1 MFDFGWIELLIIG
14 LVMVLVLGPKELPHA
29 MRSIAKAMRKARR
42 LAAEFQGH
50 FDDMLRETELDEVKK
65 QVDQLKR
72 TNLSNEIE
80 KAIDPGGEIKRDLNE
95 TLAAADPSKV
105 SKETNAPKIDAPVAN
120 PVDPEQAAN
129 PATPANDEAKPAAKD
144 A

>member
-1 MFDFGWIELLIIG
+1 MFDFGWIEILIIG

-29 MRSIAKAMRKARR
+29 MRSIAKVMRKARK

-72 TNLSNEIE
+72 TNLSSEIE

-95 TLAAADPSKV
+95 TLAAADPARASK
-105 SKETNAPKIDAPVAN
+105 TTTAPKID
-120 PVDPEQAAN
+120 DGSKAAV
-129 PATPANDEAKPAAKD
+129 TPANDEAEPAAKD

>member
-1 MFDFGWIELLIIG
+1 MFDFGWIEILIIG

-29 MRSIAKAMRKARR
+29 MRSIAKVMRKARR

-95 TLAAADPSKV
+95 TLSAADPSRV
-105 SKETNAPKIDAPVAN
+105 AQTTPAPKID
-120 PVDPEQAAN
+120 DGTQAKV
-129 PATPANDEAKPAAKD
+129 TPANDEAEPAAKD